1 MTCDVVRRLYSTV
14 GEELR
19 RVREMMQR
27 SSRSAM
33 NQTLFA
39 WPVAGT
45 HEHCRRRKPSVLLRS
60 LLRRAAYEGL
70 RPVPRDNWAAPLF
83 EMPKAK
89 KAPTVSSGIRKSTRT
104 RTAPQRLSPDSDL
117 PCVQP
122 SAGRARSSSLSCR
135 LCSLS
140 APLVAIHLTPSRPA
154 PQIRHPG
161 YDPRGRHCHRCEE

>member
-1 MTCDVVRRLYSTV
+1 M
-14 GEELR
+14 
-19 RVREMMQR
+19 
-27 SSRSAM
+27 
-33 NQTLFA
+33 
-39 WPVAGT
+39 
-45 HEHCRRRKPSVLLRS
+45 LLRS

-135 LCSLS
+135 LCCAPSVLLS
-140 APLVAIHLTPSRPA
+140 WRYTSRPRAPLRRSDIQAMIHEAATATAAKSDVPFAPEAVTMLERVRTPHALPA
-154 PQIRHPG
+154 
-161 YDPRGRHCHRCEE
+161 RGLS